1 MSKFWLYFGIF
12 LTCSGIGTGLGI
24 LLVIF
29 YFWDDIKRTFQENS
43 HQDQQNMQE
52 NLNPKFYDDDTVEE
66 MR

>member
-29 YFWDDIKRTFQENS
+29 YFWDDIKTCLNNIQNTDVSESVSMS
-43 HQDQQNMQE
+43 H
-52 NLNPKFYDDDTVEE
+52 YDDKTLKELQ
-66 MR
+66 